1 MLVFK
6 FSFISQHF
14 QEQGCQVAAL
24 IIYHSQTNK
33 KLDVV
38 TCKLGI
44 AVEDRSPK
52 LEQKPLRERFVLF
65 KRNIPDADFQYYAIR
80 GQSVYVNG
88 RLSFYRDNR
97 YPDLEIVVDIIC
109 QPNPRNLFLRFKSK
123 VKNDGRFTLAG
134 NNVTCDQTHEPE
146 MKQIFEQLNEEK
158 REV

>member
-1 MLVFK
+1 M
-6 FSFISQHF
+6 
-14 QEQGCQVAAL
+14 AAL